1 MTTAPTPQL
10 GRTLAW
16 STVGSAAARIVGGVG
31 GVLAARA
38 LTPTARGVFAVLVV
52 LGAIGSI
59 IGASGVQFWIAREVA
74 RTRSLAL
81 ASAVAIRHAITVGA
95 LFIVA
100 AVLAAPWC
108 VGTWVSMAT
117 YVATAAAA
125 ITGAVALLILAIP
138 NGARAMGIFGAA
150 MTAGAAAYCGGIAV
164 LLVVGGADVTSV
176 MWCTV
181 LGNVVSIVVV
191 IACMQPHREASTVAR
206 RERVSGW
213 RTGLRF
219 GIAGGFGELVLF
231 GMLRVDFLILAVFR
245 PAAEVGAYAIA
256 TSLTELLWI
265 VSDATAHVALPTA
278 ADQSETSA
286 AAKLPAV
293 FRIAT
298 TVGIIA
304 AVVLSVIARPVIGFV
319 FGTAYESGAT
329 AVPFLALAAVIGGGW
344 KILSAEIIGGRGTRA
359 RLTSALG
366 GMCVMVGVD
375 LLLIPRWGIRG
386 AGIGAAVGYLVAGAL
401 IVRVW
406 RRESGR
412 PVSDLVGLRAADVRT
427 VFASDARPL
436 EGIHA

>member
-1 MTTAPTPQL
+1 MK
-10 GRTLAW
+10 R
-16 STVGSAAARIVGGVG
+16 
-31 GVLAARA
+31 
-38 LTPTARGVFAVLVV
+38 
-52 LGAIGSI
+52 
-59 IGASGVQFWIAREVA
+59 
-74 RTRSLAL
+74 
-81 ASAVAIRHAITVGA
+81 
-95 LFIVA
+95 
-100 AVLAAPWC
+100 
-108 VGTWVSMAT
+108 
-117 YVATAAAA
+117 
-125 ITGAVALLILAIP
+125 
-138 NGARAMGIFGAA
+138 
-150 MTAGAAAYCGGIAV
+150 
-164 LLVVGGADVTSV
+164 
-176 MWCTV
+176 
-181 LGNVVSIVVV
+181 
-191 IACMQPHREASTVAR
+191 
-206 RERVSGW
+206 
-213 RTGLRF
+213 LRPRLP
-219 GIAGGFGELVLF
+219 E
-231 GMLRVDFLILAVFR
+231 M
-245 PAAEVGAYAIA
+245 
-256 TSLTELLWI
+256 LWI

-286 AAKLPAV
+286 AARLPAV

-412 PVSDLVGLRAADVRT
+412 PLSDLVGLRAADVRT
-427 VFASDARPL
+427 VFRSDARAL